1 MRLSAHSS
9 RIGRLGELLT
19 MYNLERH
26 GIDCALIDRQDADL
40 WIKAPSG
47 KIMTVQVK
55 ATLAPRDDRPPKLP
69 RYKFHIERRTGADI
83 FALVAL
89 DRGVV
94 LIFPAKDVPRTIGQT
109 KVSAELME
117 ASIEE
122 HILRA

>member
-1 MRLSAHSS
+1 MSLHAHMS

-26 GIDCALIDRQDADL
+26 GIDCALVDRQDADL

-55 ATLAPRDDRPPKLP
+55 ATLAPRDDKRGKLP
-69 RYKFHIERRTGADI
+69 RYKFHIEHKDGADL

-94 LIFPAKDVPRTIGQT
+94 LIFPAKDVPRTSGQT
-109 KVSAELME
+109 KMTAEAME
-117 ASIEE
+117 ESIQE